1 MKEKISVTGV
11 PKTMQIRE
19 KFLTENG
26 PIYQIAKSAMDATY
40 AENIEYSKENV
51 LVIIE
56 GLSMYLNEADV
67 RQIFAIIINSM
78 GVLLMLQSG
87 SGISA
92 ISSVPYAFSEVFP
105 KLSLG
110 TWTYIFQ
117 GILVITLMVLKKRFV
132 PSYLFSFVAG
142 FIFGELMD
150 INELWIAKLPLS
162 IPLRIFYFV
171 LSYIILCFGI
181 ALSNRCKLPIIPT
194 DLFPRD
200 LSEIIGKPYSKV
212 KITFDVTCLIV
223 TACLTYFAL
232 GKILGLGIGTVVAAF
247 TMGKGVSIVGKL
259 IDKKVAFVSV
269 LHKELNEAI

>member
-1 MKEKISVTGV
+1 MNDK
-11 PKTMQIRE
+11 R
-19 KFLTENG
+19 L
-26 PIYQIAKSAMDATY
+26 
-40 AENIEYSKENV
+40 V
-51 LVIIE
+51 LR
-56 GLSMYLNEADV
+56 GEAAL
-67 RQIFAIIINSM
+67 ILAIIINSM

-92 ISSVPYAFSEVFP
+92 ISSVPYAFSEAFP

-117 GILVITLMVLKKRFV
+117 GLLVITLMVLKKRFV

-142 FIFGELMD
+142 FLFGEMMD
-150 INELWIAKLPLS
+150 VNELWITKLPLS

-171 LSYIILCFGI
+171 LSYIIICFGI

-200 LSEIIGKPYSKV
+200 LSEIINKPYARV
-212 KITFDVTCLIV
+212 KIAFDVTCLFV

-232 GKILGLGIGTVVAAF
+232 GKILGLGVGTVVAAF
-247 TMGKGVSIVGKL
+247 TMGKSIGMIGNILDRHFRFATAKDL
-259 IDKKVAFVSV
+259 KKS
-269 LHKELNEAI
+269 

>member
-1 MKEKISVTGV
+1 MNDK
-11 PKTMQIRE
+11 R
-19 KFLTENG
+19 L
-26 PIYQIAKSAMDATY
+26 
-40 AENIEYSKENV
+40 V
-51 LVIIE
+51 LRGETALI
-56 GLSMYLNEADV
+56 L
-67 RQIFAIIINSM
+67 AIIINSM

-92 ISSVPYAFSEVFP
+92 ISSVPYAFSEAFP

-117 GILVITLMVLKKRFV
+117 GLLVITLMVLKKRFV

-142 FIFGELMD
+142 FLFGEMMD
-150 INELWIAKLPLS
+150 VNELWITKLPLS

-171 LSYIILCFGI
+171 LSYIIICFGI

-200 LSEIIGKPYSKV
+200 LSEIINKPYARV
-212 KITFDVTCLIV
+212 KIAFDVTCLFV

-232 GKILGLGIGTVVAAF
+232 GKILGLGVGTVVAAF
-247 TMGKGVSIVGKL
+247 TMGKGVAIAGSL
-259 IDKKVAFVSV
+259 IDKRVTFVSV
-269 LHKELNEAI
+269 FHKELKEAV

>member
-1 MKEKISVTGV
+1 M
-11 PKTMQIRE
+11 
-19 KFLTENG
+19 
-26 PIYQIAKSAMDATY
+26 
-40 AENIEYSKENV
+40 
-51 LVIIE
+51 
-56 GLSMYLNEADV
+56 
-67 RQIFAIIINSM
+67 AIIINSM

-105 KLSLG
+105 RLSLG

-117 GILVITLMVLKKRFV
+117 GLLVITLMVLKKRFV
-132 PSYLFSFVAG
+132 PSYLLSFVAG
-142 FIFGELMD
+142 FLFGELMD
-150 INELWIAKLPLS
+150 IHELWITKLPLS

-200 LSEIIGKPYSKV
+200 LSEIINKPYSRV
-212 KITFDVTCLIV
+212 KITFDVTCLFV

-247 TMGKGVSIVGKL
+247 TMGKGVAIAGSF
-259 IDKKVAFVSV
+259 IDNKMTFVSV
-269 LHKELNEAI
+269 LHKEPDVEAGTEAC

>member
-1 MKEKISVTGV
+1 MNDK
-11 PKTMQIRE
+11 R
-19 KFLTENG
+19 L
-26 PIYQIAKSAMDATY
+26 
-40 AENIEYSKENV
+40 V
-51 LVIIE
+51 LR
-56 GLSMYLNEADV
+56 GEAAL
-67 RQIFAIIINSM
+67 ILAIIINSM

-92 ISSVPYAFSEVFP
+92 ISSVPYAFSEAFP

-117 GILVITLMVLKKRFV
+117 GLLVITLMVLKKRFV

-142 FIFGELMD
+142 FLFGEMMD
-150 INELWIAKLPLS
+150 VNELWITKLPLS

-171 LSYIILCFGI
+171 LSYIIICFGI

-200 LSEIIGKPYSKV
+200 LSEIINKPYARL
-212 KITFDVTCLIV
+212 KIAFDVTCLFV

-232 GKILGLGIGTVVAAF
+232 GKILGLGVGTVVAAF
-247 TMGKGVSIVGKL
+247 TMGKGVAIAGSL
-259 IDKKVAFVSV
+259 IDKRVTFVSV
-269 LHKELNEAI
+269 FHKELKEAV

>member
-1 MKEKISVTGV
+1 MEDTRI
-11 PKTMQIRE
+11 
-19 KFLTENG
+19 
-26 PIYQIAKSAMDATY
+26 
-40 AENIEYSKENV
+40 V
-51 LVIIE
+51 LR
-56 GLSMYLNEADV
+56 GEAALV
-67 RQIFAIIINSM
+67 FAIIINSM

-117 GILVITLMVLKKRFV
+117 GLLVITLMVLKKRFV

-142 FIFGELMD
+142 FLFGELMD
-150 INELWIAKLPLS
+150 IHELWITKLPLS

-200 LSEIIGKPYSKV
+200 LSEIINKPYSKV
-212 KITFDVTCLIV
+212 KITFDVACLFV

-232 GKILGLGIGTVVAAF
+232 GKVLGLGLGTVAAAF
-247 TMGKGVSIVGKL
+247 TMGKGVAIAGNL
-259 IDKKVAFVSV
+259 LDKKLTFVSV
-269 LHKELNEAI
+269 LCKRKIN

>member
-1 MKEKISVTGV
+1 MNKKLIFRG
-11 PKTMQIRE
+11 
-19 KFLTENG
+19 
-26 PIYQIAKSAMDATY
+26 
-40 AENIEYSKENV
+40 
-51 LVIIE
+51 
-56 GLSMYLNEADV
+56 EAAL
-67 RQIFAIIINSM
+67 ILAIIINSM

-232 GKILGLGIGTVVAAF
+232 GKILGLGIGTVEAAF
-247 TMGKGVSIVGKL
+247 TMGKGVSIVGNL

>member
-1 MKEKISVTGV
+1 MDEK
-11 PKTMQIRE
+11 K
-19 KFLTENG
+19 
-26 PIYQIAKSAMDATY
+26 
-40 AENIEYSKENV
+40 
-51 LVIIE
+51 IIVR
-56 GLSMYLNEADV
+56 GEAAL
-67 RQIFAIIINSM
+67 ILAIIVNSM

-117 GILVITLMVLKKRFV
+117 GLLVITLMVLKKRFV

-142 FIFGELMD
+142 FLFGEFMD
-150 INELWIAKLPLS
+150 VNELWITKLPLS
-162 IPLRIFYFV
+162 IALRVFYFV

-212 KITFDVTCLIV
+212 KITFDVTCLLV

-247 TMGKGVSIVGKL
+247 TMGKGVSIAGSL
-259 IDKKVAFVSV
+259 IDKKMVFVSV
-269 LHKELNEAI
+269 LHKELEEAV

>member
-1 MKEKISVTGV
+1 MNDKKLILRG
-11 PKTMQIRE
+11 
-19 KFLTENG
+19 
-26 PIYQIAKSAMDATY
+26 
-40 AENIEYSKENV
+40 
-51 LVIIE
+51 
-56 GLSMYLNEADV
+56 EAAL
-67 RQIFAIIINSM
+67 ILAIIVNSM

-117 GILVITLMVLKKRFV
+117 GLLVITLMVMKKRFV

-142 FIFGELMD
+142 FLFGELMD
-150 INELWIAKLPLS
+150 VHELWITKLPLS

-171 LSYIILCFGI
+171 ISYIILCFGI

-200 LSEIIGKPYSKV
+200 LSEIINKPYSRV
-212 KITFDVTCLIV
+212 KITFDVTCLVV

-247 TMGKGVSIVGKL
+247 TMGKGVAIAGKL
-259 IDKKVAFVSV
+259 IDKKMVFVSV
-269 LHKELNEAI
+269 LHRELKEAV

>member
-1 MKEKISVTGV
+1 MNDK
-11 PKTMQIRE
+11 R
-19 KFLTENG
+19 L
-26 PIYQIAKSAMDATY
+26 
-40 AENIEYSKENV
+40 V
-51 LVIIE
+51 LR
-56 GLSMYLNEADV
+56 GEAAL
-67 RQIFAIIINSM
+67 ILAIIINSM

-117 GILVITLMVLKKRFV
+117 GLLVITLMVLKKRFV

-142 FIFGELMD
+142 FLFGEMMD
-150 INELWIAKLPLS
+150 VNELWITKLSLS

-171 LSYIILCFGI
+171 LSYIIICFGI

-200 LSEIIGKPYSKV
+200 LSEIINKPYARV
-212 KITFDVTCLIV
+212 KIAFDVTCLFV

-232 GKILGLGIGTVVAAF
+232 GKILGLGVGTVVAAF
-247 TMGKGVSIVGKL
+247 TMGKGVAIAGSL
-259 IDKKVAFVSV
+259 IDKRVTFVSV
-269 LHKELNEAI
+269 FHKELKEAV